1 MYPIPILSLSFI
13 YHPYI
18 PYLSTV
24 YFLVSFLFLL
34 HACMYSHQVYNSN
47 GGLAPKIGLVL
58 GQSWMV
64 IPMNKRTLPYFDI
77 VMYILIENAVV

>member
-1 MYPIPILSLSFI
+1 MCSDSYPIFILSLFFL

-18 PYLSTV
+18 PSFLIQRIF

-47 GGLAPKIGLVL
+47 GGLAPKIGFLVVQ
-58 GQSWMV
+58 GWMV
-64 IPMNKRTLPYFDI
+64 IPFYNVLWECI
-77 VMYILIENAVV
+77 VVVYT